1 MNHQTRPHLSALL
14 GSCAPSWSVE
24 IMKTRSVKKSA
35 DATATE
41 ISISLYIISPDGLDA
56 LSELEP
62 NVKYIMANLPTKQ
75 RKHHLAQTIHLN
87 SPVFYQ
93 FHRAHFT
100 VPDSFV
106 LITTYT
112 FTTPDTVRATSA
124 YHSYYWGV
132 VLCIPP

>member
-1 MNHQTRPHLSALL
+1 
-14 GSCAPSWSVE
+14 
-24 IMKTRSVKKSA
+24 
-35 DATATE
+35 
-41 ISISLYIISPDGLDA
+41 
-56 LSELEP
+56 
-62 NVKYIMANLPTKQ
+62 MANLPTKQ